1 MRLHSEKKI
10 SHSNTIHVRAH
21 KLDISCLYIDD
32 SESKHIERTHN
43 VRPDIA
49 CPYTWQCAS
58 KATSSED
65 TTWSAYNSQL
75 DICLHD
81 VAEEDAAA
89 VASKDVDVAGVS
101 RDPPLSTDPKKDVLS
116 YRSISLSVLSSRAVV
131 RPQLD

>member
-1 MRLHSEKKI
+1 M
-10 SHSNTIHVRAH
+10 
-21 KLDISCLYIDD
+21 
-32 SESKHIERTHN
+32 
-43 VRPDIA
+43 RPDIA

-81 VAEEDAAA
+81 EAEEDAVAA
-89 VASKDVDVAGVS
+89 ASKDVDVAFVS
-101 RDPPLSTDPKKDVLS
+101 RDPPLSNMKSDSKQVTTSFSLS
-116 YRSISLSVLSSRAVV
+116 YRSILLLLVLSSRVVV